1 MNPPTGA
8 GEIASFVSD
17 MDDTKTRIPWLRYFL
32 GGFLILLLVF
42 VIFYQPILFGLVKLA
57 AREIAKSQALS
68 LQFKIHGT
76 VFSDIVIED
85 LHLRPLK
92 ENTQLPLERLDLG
105 RFAVR
110 YNLLSLPKK
119 DFLNL
124 IELVELKDVVAV
136 IRGAP
141 PPKTQPSGPFRLTPI
156 IPKKIDIRNVNV
168 TVRQPTGDVDLQNL
182 AVAFQQGKQ
191 GFLTVDRL
199 KIPGVADWK
208 NLHAGL
214 DYEQNRIRLSQLAL
228 DPLVNIEQLLLDLN
242 GAEEGSFRVDLNAKA
257 LDAPVSAKASLEQK
271 SGATLLDSAVTVSDL
286 HLDQIK
292 KFAVV
297 PVSGTIPAISVQLRG
312 DLKNLQTLGGQ
323 INVDTSQLSY
333 QTYGIDR
340 AKVAITIDKGHGQ
353 VREISAHAGQ
363 NHLWINGDFSLPN
376 SPNDLITNVTAIL
389 GFAATV
395 PDPAFFLP
403 GLNANALTTGTV
415 SLAQGRVS
423 SVMQTSITGIRGF
436 VQGMQLPVLDATHF
450 VSVRIPLSA
459 PLWPS
464 IGMVALTEL
473 RNISYQDAHIDSVQ
487 SEAHLMNNE
496 IAAFNAIVR
505 SGESRIDVNGD
516 SRLPSPGSN
525 FDLRTTNARVQF
537 NIAKIADFIKQ
548 DLVSGELTANGD
560 LKIRDLLPEGFIR
573 ASGRELKYRGFVAQ
587 TVDLDTRFADE
598 KANVQTCHLTFDP
611 KNSIDV
617 HGSATLKE
625 PYAYETSGNVDLK
638 DLGVFNGVLQSAG
651 QPTGL
656 SGTLQANW
664 SGTGDAKNLIPV
676 ANVRTAAN
684 QIKYRGLTINTVD
697 IDAKTSE
704 DKLLLPSLKIVFDQN
719 NYITGQ
725 GSSLLK
731 DPYACDAS
739 ANVQFADLKFLN
751 ELIKSFGQDLGL
763 GGKLNLT
770 WSGKGPLRDQVGTF
784 QIHGDGLKTKTVEGI
799 KVDASGDYRGLNGQL
814 SQAEI
819 RSPYADLSTTLRL
832 SPQLLE
838 IPSLTVRKNQDVITG
853 NVKVPLNLVNGAKTA
868 VDLDKPLEVS
878 FHSDRINLATLQS
891 QQPQVTGT
899 VGFDIRASKTLRDP
913 LVEMTATV
921 RDVRSRVASSFAAAS
936 ANLAIRLADKVFTI
950 DGNVQQP
957 DIRPLQIQGKM
968 PLDTGNLVSGGKIP
982 DDTPLQF
989 LVRWPETNLGFLKR
1003 LSPEIR
1009 ILEGRAHAEV
1019 RVGGTLKKPDLAG
1032 DIGANLPRFQARTDT
1047 VPPLSNV
1054 VARILLQQS
1063 RVQLQQIRGEA
1074 GGGPFNVNGGVDLT
1088 DGTNPKLDIS
1098 ANGRQVL
1105 LTRSDNIIVRS
1116 NFNLAIRGPLSAGEV
1131 SGNVGLTSSRFF
1143 KDIDLLPLNLPGRPP
1158 PQPPSAPPNVSIDT
1172 PPLKDWKFNIRIRT
1186 DDAFLVQSN
1195 LARGRVLVDLQL
1207 AGTGAKP
1214 ILQGTTLIEHLVVS
1228 LPFARMHIDN
1238 GYITFDPAGNPLDPT
1253 LNIVGRARTRDYE
1266 IRARIF
1272 GKLSSNTVL
1281 LDSTPPLEQGDILV
1295 LLATGSVPSELGKN
1309 PTLLAG
1315 RATFILIQQLLG
1327 KLFPQTNRVDENEP
1341 FIDRFDVQILPGRRV
1356 GDQSIS
1362 TSFQLTDNWQI
1373 IGDIGSG
1380 SDYRGRLKYLVRFR

>member
-1 MNPPTGA
+1 
-8 GEIASFVSD
+8 
-17 MDDTKTRIPWLRYFL
+17 MDDTKTRVPWLRYFL
-32 GGFLILLLVF
+32 GSLLILLLLF
-42 VIFYQPILFGLVKLA
+42 IIFYQPILFGLVKLA

-105 RFAVR
+105 RFGAR

-124 IELVELKDVVAV
+124 IELVELKDVVAIV
-136 IRGAP
+136 RPVPGAP
-141 PPKTQPSGPFRLTPI
+141 PPKSGPIRFTPI

-168 TVRQPTGDVDLQNL
+168 TVRQATGDIDLKNL

-191 GFLTVDRL
+191 GYLTVDRL
-199 KIPGVADWK
+199 NVPGVADWK
-208 NLHAGL
+208 NIHAGL
-214 DYEQNRIRLSQLAL
+214 DYEQNRIRLSHLAL
-228 DPLVNIEQLLLDLN
+228 DPLVKIDQFLVDLN

-257 LDAPVSAKASLEQK
+257 LDAPVSANASVQQK
-271 SGATLLDSAVTVSDL
+271 GGTALLDSALSVSDL

-297 PVSGTIPAISVQLRG
+297 PLTGTIPTISAQLRG
-312 DLKNLQTLGGQ
+312 DLKNLQTLDGQ
-323 INVDTSQLSY
+323 INVDTSKLSY

-340 AKVAITIDKGHGQ
+340 SKVAITIDKGRGQ
-353 VREISAHAGQ
+353 VKEISAHAGQ

-376 SPNDLITNVTAIL
+376 SPNDLITNVAATL

-403 GLNANALTTGTV
+403 GLNANSLTTGTV
-415 SLAQGRVS
+415 SVAQGRLS

-436 VQGMQLPVLDATHF
+436 VQGLQLPVLDAAHF
-450 VSVRIPLSA
+450 VSVRIPMSTQ
-459 PLWPS
+459 LWPS
-464 IGMVALTEL
+464 IAMIALTGL
-473 RNISYQDAHIDSVQ
+473 RNITYQDAHIDSVQ
-487 SEAHLMNNE
+487 SEAHLMNSE
-496 IAAFNAIVR
+496 VAAFGALVR
-505 SGESRIDVNGD
+505 SGDSRIEVNSD
-516 SRLPSPGSN
+516 ARLPSPGSN

-537 NIAKIADFIKQ
+537 NIAKIADFIRQ

-573 ASGRELKYRGFVAQ
+573 ASGREVKYRGLVVQ
-587 TVDLDTRFADE
+587 TVDLDTRFADG

-617 HGSATLKE
+617 HGSATLKD
-625 PYAYETSGNVDLK
+625 PYPYETSGNVELK
-638 DLGVFNGVLQSAG
+638 DLGVFNSFVQSVG

-656 SGTLQANW
+656 SGSVQANW
-664 SGTGDAKNLIPV
+664 SGKGDSKKPIPV
-676 ANVRTAAN
+676 ASVRAGAN
-684 QIKYRGLTINTVD
+684 EIKYRGLTIKTVD
-697 IDAKTSE
+697 IDANTSE
-704 DKLLLPSLKIVFDQN
+704 DKVLLPTFKVVFDQN

-725 GSSLLK
+725 GNTLLK
-731 DPYACDAS
+731 DPYTCDAS

-770 WSGKGPLRDQVGTF
+770 WSGKGPLKEQVGTL
-784 QIHGDGLKTKTVEGI
+784 QIHGDGLRTKTVQGI
-799 KVDASGDYRGLNGQL
+799 KVDISGDYRGLNGQL

-819 RSPYADLSTTLRL
+819 RSPYADLSTTVRL
-832 SPQLLE
+832 SPELLE

-853 NVKVPLNLVNGAKTA
+853 NAKVPLNLASGAKTA
-868 VDLDKPLEVS
+868 VDLDKPLEAS

-891 QQPQVTGT
+891 QQQPQVTGT
-899 VGFDIRASKTLRDP
+899 VAFDIRASKTLRDP
-913 LVEMTATV
+913 LIEMTTTV
-921 RDVRSRVASSFAAAS
+921 RDVRSRIASSFAAAS
-936 ANLAIRLADKVFTI
+936 ADLAIRLADKVFTI
-950 DGNVQQP
+950 DGKVQQP
-957 DIRPLQIQGKM
+957 DIQPLQLQGKM
-968 PLDTGNLVSGGKIP
+968 PLDTGNLVSGGKVP

-989 LVRWPETNLGFLKR
+989 LLKWPETNLAFLKR

-1009 ILEGRAHAEV
+1009 ILEGKAHADV
-1019 RVGGTLKKPDLAG
+1019 SVGGTLKKPALAG

-1054 VARILLQQS
+1054 VAHILLQQN
-1063 RVQLQQIRGEA
+1063 RVQLEQIKGEA
-1074 GGGPFNVNGGVDLT
+1074 GGGPFNASGGVDLT
-1088 DGTNPKLDIS
+1088 DGANPKLDIS
-1098 ANGRQVL
+1098 ANGKQVL

-1131 SGNVGLTSSRFF
+1131 SGNVGLTSSKFF

-1158 PQPPSAPPNVSIDT
+1158 PQPPSAPPKVSIDT
-1172 PPLKDWKFNIRIRT
+1172 PPLKDWKFNIKIKT

-1195 LARGRVLVDLQL
+1195 LARGGVLVDLQL
-1207 AGTGAKP
+1207 GGTGAKP
-1214 ILQGTTLIEHLVVS
+1214 ILQGTTLVEHLVVS

-1238 GYITFDPAGNPLDPT
+1238 GYITFDPGGNPLDPT
-1253 LNIVGRARTRDYE
+1253 LNIVGRARTRDYDV
-1266 IRARIF
+1266 RARIF
-1272 GKLSSNTVL
+1272 GRVSNNTVL

-1295 LLATGSVPSELGKN
+1295 LLATGSVPSEFGKD

-1315 RATFILIQQLLG
+1315 RATFIVIQQLLG
-1327 KLFPQTNRVDENEP
+1327 KFFPQTGRADENTEP
-1341 FIDRFDVQILPGRRV
+1341 FIDRFDVQILPGRKV

-1362 TSFQLTDNWQI
+1362 TSFRLTDKWQI

-1380 SDYRGRLKYLVRFR
+1380 GDYRGRLKYLVRFR